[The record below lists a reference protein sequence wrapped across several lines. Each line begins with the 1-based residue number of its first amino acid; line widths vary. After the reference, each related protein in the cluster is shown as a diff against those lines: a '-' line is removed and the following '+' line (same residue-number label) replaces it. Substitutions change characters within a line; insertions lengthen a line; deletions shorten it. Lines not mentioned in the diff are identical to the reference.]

1 MAKNYQ
7 MSVVIS
13 LTNEKLIVEV
23 KDHHKVQDVVNAI
36 KNYYQNQDIDL
47 DSLAFQKLGTKNFNL
62 LFSRKGKIESNIE
75 GRDIEKITNV
85 ENLPIVYKAIA
96 LK

>member
-36 KNYYQNQDIDL
+36 KNYYRNQDIDL

>member
-1 MAKNYQ
+1 MAKNYKL
-7 MSVVIS
+7 SVVIS

-36 KNYYQNQDIDL
+36 KNYYRNQNIDL
-47 DSLAFQKLGTKNFNL
+47 DSLAFQKLGTKKFNL

-75 GRDIEKITNV
+75 GQDIEKITKV